1 MKVVITGATG
11 FVGAHLVRYFSAK
24 GYEIIALG
32 RSLKPPKNLL
42 KLASYRSFDFEDEI
56 STEKIEADICIH
68 AAALTDT
75 RCSFNKMM
83 AINVRG
89 TEKLLSMVNCKQ
101 FIFISSSSVYQSGFD
116 RTESMA
122 NANDTAH
129 LSHYGKSKLLTEQL
143 LTNNFEKGLTSFQSL
158 VIFRPRAIYGKGDRL
173 LLPKLLRLV
182 KNKLLFWPGKK
193 FVPSTMTHIDNICYA
208 CALSIDKIKTDCH
221 VFNLGDLKVYN
232 LFEVVKSLNENIKR
246 KKLKSVLLPAGFLLP
261 VLKFIYGNN
270 SRYFEL
276 MQLNAPLTLDL
287 SSIKYFLD
295 YNSERAFSESEI
307 GDWYHE
313 AKVENTNPLHW
324 PWISV

>member
-11 FVGAHLVRYFSAK
+11 FVGAQLVRYFSAK
-24 GYEIIALG
+24 GFEIIALG

-42 KLASYRSFDFEDEI
+42 KLASYISFDFEDEI

-89 TEKLLSMVNCKQ
+89 TEKLLSMVNCRQ
-101 FIFISSSSVYQSGFD
+101 FIFISSSSVYQPGLD

-122 NANDTAH
+122 NANDTAQ

-173 LLPKLLRLV
+173 LLPKLLSLV
-182 KNKLLFWPGKK
+182 KNNRLFWPGKK
-193 FVPSTMTHIDNICYA
+193 YVPSTMTHVDNLCYA
-208 CALSIDKIKTDCH
+208 CALSIDRLKKDCH
-221 VFNLGDLKVYN
+221 VFNLGDKQVYN
-232 LFEVVKSLNENIKR
+232 LFEVVKTLNENIKG
-246 KKLKSVLLPAGFLLP
+246 KKLKPVLLPAGFLFP
-261 VLKFIYGNN
+261 ILKYIYGNN
-270 SRYFEL
+270 SLYFEL
-276 MQLNAPLTLDL
+276 LQLNAPLTLDL
-287 SSIKYFLD
+287 SSIRRVLNYD
-295 YNSERAFSESEI
+295 TERTFSASEI
-307 GDWYHE
+307 GDWYHNH
-313 AKVENTNPLHW
+313 KVTASHPSHW
-324 PWISV
+324 PWI